1 MADPW
6 PRYGAA
12 AGGDTSHLVPDME
25 SGDIRKKSKN
35 VIQEVTLSTQLDANP
50 LTRHYLEI
58 S

>member
-1 MADPW
+1 MCGEMADPW

-35 VIQEVTLSTQLDANP
+35 VIQEVTLSTQLDAN
-50 LTRHYLEI
+50 R
-58 S
+58 